1 LHIFHLPL
9 TLGASGIP
17 GTLVTCYFLLV
28 TASAFGADK
37 KLSVMAGPGLKK
49 PVEPYLMIR
58 RQQSVSDAV
67 RTGPYRL

>member
-1 LHIFHLPL
+1 LLL
-9 TLGASGIP
+9 ALGASGIP
-17 GTLVTCYFLLV
+17 GTLVACHFLLV

-37 KLSVMAGPGLKK
+37 KLSVMAGAGLKK
-49 PVEPYLMIR
+49 PVGPYRMMR